1 MRVDLREIRAPW
13 MEMAPRRHRVPGS
26 PAILGSNADVTM
38 ELTTQ
43 LRLMFLAGLVGVAA
57 VALGAGRAL
66 SWLRE
71 RGTRRFRSLLPRAR
85 PVAEGAANPD
95 MPATFRKEAE
105 GERPRGR
112 ASRAA

>member
-1 MRVDLREIRAPW
+1 
-13 MEMAPRRHRVPGS
+13 MA
-26 PAILGSNADVTM
+26 M

-43 LRLMFLAGLVGVAA
+43 LRLMFLAGLVAIAA
-57 VALGAGRAL
+57 VALGAGLAL

-71 RGTRRFRSLLPRAR
+71 RGTRRSRSLLPRAR

-95 MPATFRKEAE
+95 IPATFRKDAG
-105 GERPRGR
+105 GERARGR